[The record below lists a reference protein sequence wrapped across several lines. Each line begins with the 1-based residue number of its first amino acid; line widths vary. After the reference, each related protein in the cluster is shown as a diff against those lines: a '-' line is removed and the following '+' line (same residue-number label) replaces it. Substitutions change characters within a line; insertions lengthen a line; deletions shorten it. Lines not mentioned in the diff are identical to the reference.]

1 MKKTVAIT
9 LDRERNL
16 RLDLNAMSN
25 FEDLTG
31 ESLFTIGEK
40 MNQARNIRA
49 LLFSCLKSAKEEVT
63 LEEVGDMID
72 IENFAYVSEKISAL
86 MNVSYGAGEESSE
99 GK

>member
-1 MKKTVAIT
+1 
-9 LDRERNL
+9 
-16 RLDLNAMSN
+16 MSN
-25 FEDLTG
+25 FEELTG

-72 IENFAYVSEKISAL
+72 IENFAYVSEKISLL

>member
-25 FEDLTG
+25 FEELTG

-72 IENFAYVSEKISAL
+72 IENFAYVSEKISLL